1 MAAQVEK
8 VLEAAIARGI
18 EQLHATVESTMAR
31 FLAHANV
38 GVQGQT
44 CVKTNIDIAAMVAVP
59 TIVVGADQ
67 QLHIGS
73 DPIKLGIGNGSEV
86 NATNGQEG
94 LAMLVRYVK
103 ALAPWHVICTKS
115 NGMIH

>member
-1 MAAQVEK
+1 MATHVEK

-18 EQLHATVESTMAR
+18 EQLHATVESTMVR

-44 CVKTNIDIAAMVAVP
+44 CVKTNIDTTAMAAIP
-59 TIVVGADQ
+59 TIVVGANQ

-73 DPIKLGIGNGSEV
+73 DLIKLGVGNGSEI

-94 LAMLVRYVK
+94 LAHVSKVR
-103 ALAPWHVICTKS
+103 
-115 NGMIH
+115 

>member
-18 EQLHATVESTMAR
+18 EQLHATTESTMAR
-31 FLAHANV
+31 FLAQANA
-38 GVQGQT
+38 GVQGQIG
-44 CVKTNIDIAAMVAVP
+44 VKTNIDTATMAAVP

-73 DPIKLGIGNGSEV
+73 NPIKLGVENGSEV

-94 LAMLVRYVK
+94 LAHVSKVR
-103 ALAPWHVICTKS
+103 
-115 NGMIH
+115 

>member
-1 MAAQVEK
+1 MAAQAGK

-18 EQLHATVESTMAR
+18 EQLHATMESTMAR
-31 FLAHANV
+31 FLTHANA

-44 CVKTNIDIAAMVAVP
+44 CVKTNIDTATMVVVP

-73 DPIKLGIGNGSEV
+73 DPIKLGVRNGSEV

-94 LAMLVRYVK
+94 LAHVSKVR
-103 ALAPWHVICTKS
+103 
-115 NGMIH
+115 